1 MKKKENNRIWAET
14 GKTNGEKLKKVIF
27 ERYSLHRKIK
37 KKKEKIT
44 SKVFDK
50 NVP

>member
-1 MKKKENNRIWAET
+1 MKKKENDRKLAET

-27 ERYSLHRKIK
+27 ERYSFHRKIK
-37 KKKEKIT
+37 KKKEKFTRI
-44 SKVFDK
+44 VFDK